1 MIAKIR
7 TSYRAFLKGF
17 VGLFLTFQ
25 CVLGILYWCGNVT
38 RSQQFDTASDLGNLI
53 ADMPVLPVHLV
64 QTGLVFAAA
73 YYLFRRFRERKQSL
87 MGALAALTIPFVM
100 QVCLCET
107 EHAAAL
113 AALLCMTAVTL
124 DCHTHKER
132 KTSRPQTVLFCAC
145 LVTLLFC
152 GAAYSCAGA
161 WLCGL
166 CMIIEEKK
174 YHRKKSIHILC
185 LSVALFACVVAAW
198 FGSHLQNEA
207 NPDRMQ
213 ITFESVLF
221 KRFAHPG
228 FDQKLV
234 DGMPQEVQE
243 LYTAADIE
251 KFRLHPYLLDTT
263 FASELTKTAGEERTR
278 EIYLELAWYGFLYG
292 TKTDIFMMLEDTLC
306 YLTPQLMYP
315 FYSDGTILAEFGWSY
330 QQFVSGQTQL
340 AWLYLY
346 GSLLGYAV
354 SLVLTLLYGFLSGIA
369 DHFHGVFAA
378 LKRYWPIFPLW
389 LGLSVIFMMRGAAIF
404 NYKYAAFQ
412 AILGYLPMLHVS
424 LQEPE
429 DTGVKTHIIME
440 KSENDDGTERAKA

>member
-1 MIAKIR
+1 MIEKTRISCR
-7 TSYRAFLKGF
+7 VFLKGF
-17 VGLFLTFQ
+17 TGLFLTFQ

-38 RSQQFDTASDLGNLI
+38 RAQQFDTASYLGNLI
-53 ADMPVLPVHLV
+53 ADLPVLPVHLV

-87 MGALAALTIPFVM
+87 MGALAALTIPFVI

-124 DCHTHKER
+124 DCHTHKEQGI
-132 KTSRPQTVLFCAC
+132 SRLQTVLFCFC
-145 LVTLLFC
+145 MVTLLFC
-152 GAAYSCAGA
+152 GAAYSCASA
-161 WLCGL
+161 LICGL
-166 CMIIEEKK
+166 CMVIEEKK
-174 YHRKKSIHILC
+174 YRRKKSIHILC
-185 LSVALFACVVAAW
+185 LLVVLFTCIVAAW
-198 FGSHLQNEA
+198 FGSHLQNDA

-213 ITFESVLF
+213 ISVESVLF
-221 KRFAHPG
+221 KRFAYPG

-234 DGMPQEVQE
+234 DGMPQEVQD

-278 EIYLELAWYGFLYG
+278 EVYLELAWYGFLYG

-315 FYSDGTILAEFGWSY
+315 LYANGTILAEFGWSY
-330 QQFVSGQTQL
+330 QQFISGQTHL
-340 AWLYLY
+340 AWLYLH

-354 SLVLTLLYGFLSGIA
+354 SLLLTLLYGLLSGITQR
-369 DHFHGVFAA
+369 FRGLFSV
-378 LKRYWPIFPLW
+378 LKREWPLLLLW
-389 LGLSVIFMMRGAAIF
+389 LGFSVIFMMRGAAIF

-412 AILGYLPMLHVS
+412 AIFGYFPVLYIFFL
-424 LQEPE
+424 
-429 DTGVKTHIIME
+429 
-440 KSENDDGTERAKA
+440 KSEVSEA